1 MLGNSIQAIDHFQQA
16 FELCQRAGDISY
28 QALARNHIANA
39 HFYMGQWREAER
51 HYRQARQ
58 IFDQIG
64 DVYNRAFADNNLGG
78 IACNQGRLDEA
89 LAFYQEGLR
98 SVEQIGGSL
107 WVLGGF
113 HNNLGMTFIRRGEVD
128 AAYEHLRTS
137 QDYFEQAQAR
147 DWLPELYYHF
157 AEAGLLAGDLAKAQ
171 AQGEQALSLAREL
184 SMRREEGCA
193 LRVLGEIATA
203 RGQFDK
209 AEGYLDES
217 LSILKSVGDEYEWA
231 RSQLC
236 LARLYT
242 CLEREEES
250 QSALERCSEVFQRL
264 GADLDLETACSL
276 RDEIRGVDTAGSE
289 RE

>member
-1 MLGNSIQAIDHFQQA
+1 
-16 FELCQRAGDISY
+16 
-28 QALARNHIANA
+28 
-39 HFYMGQWREAER
+39 MGQWKEAER

-128 AAYEHLRTS
+128 TAYEHLRTS

-147 DWLPELYYHF
+147 DWLPELHYHF
-157 AEAGLLAGDLAKAQ
+157 AEAALLAGELDEAQ

-184 SMRREEGCA
+184 AMRREEGCA
-193 LRVLGEIATA
+193 LRTLGEITTV
-203 RGQFDK
+203 RGQFEK
-209 AEGYLDES
+209 AEGYLQES
-217 LSILKSVGDEYEWA
+217 LSILQSVGDEYEWA
-231 RSQLC
+231 RSHLS
-236 LARLYT
+236 LARLYA
-242 CLEREEES
+242 CLEKPKES
-250 QSALERCSEVFQRL
+250 QIALDRCTEVFQRL
-264 GADLDLETACSL
+264 GANLDLDTACSL
-276 RDEIRGVDTAGSE
+276 RDDIAGGGAAREE